1 MPEAG
6 LMQPGPTLLE
16 SGVLYIIYQGVKS
29 SVFPVS
35 YTHLTIIRWE
45 TNRQIL
51 KETGFTREN
60 DPAFEAIL
68 DAMEGGSAFEV
79 ITQYIME

>member
-1 MPEAG
+1 M
-6 LMQPGPTLLE
+6 
-16 SGVLYIIYQGVKS
+16 
-29 SVFPVS
+29 
-35 YTHLTIIRWE
+35 
-45 TNRQIL
+45 

-79 ITQYIME
+79 ITQYIKETPSGQKIQMKRIF

>member
-1 MPEAG
+1 
-6 LMQPGPTLLE
+6 
-16 SGVLYIIYQGVKS
+16 YNCNIRNIIPIAQ
-29 SVFPVS
+29 
-35 YTHLTIIRWE
+35 TIIRWE

-79 ITQYIME
+79 ITQYIKETPSGQKIQMKRIF